1 MLAFSAT
8 RRAIRGCYASSLCL
22 TVAIVTTTMAI
33 AVPLNMAQALGG
45 TTSEVTSQAKSNTKQ
60 EPNSENSEIAKRR
73 AAERKTF
80 TDEEIFDGFF
90 RTVFGAE
97 FHVAGRVDR
106 IRKYEVPVRIYADS
120 RAKPDRRAQLA
131 AVVADIGAK
140 IQHIDIAM
148 VERRKDANVTVTM
161 VRDRD
166 IEKTIRQFYGRE
178 QARQI
183 VQSLEPQCL
192 SGFRKDELFRIQH
205 SDVIIAV
212 DAGDFI
218 FYDCVY
224 EELLQALG
232 PINDD
237 DDLPW
242 SMFNDE
248 VQMGFF
254 GIYDQYILNLLYDPS
269 IRAGMS
275 KEQVKE
281 LLPKI
286 LPDVR
291 AWITKVN
298 GLSE

>member
-1 MLAFSAT
+1 MLAVSAT
-8 RRAIRGCYASSLCL
+8 GRVLRGHCASLLCL
-22 TVAIVTTTMAI
+22 TFVIAATTMAA
-33 AVPLNMAQALGG
+33 AVTPGMAQASGA
-45 TTSEVTSQAKSNTKQ
+45 TTSETTSQAKPNAKR
-60 EPNSENSEIAKRR
+60 EPHSENREIAKRR

-80 TDEEIFDGFF
+80 TDAEIIDGFF

-131 AVVADIGAK
+131 AVVADIGNK

-148 VERRKDANVTVTM
+148 ADRRKDANVVVTM

-192 SGFRKDELFRIQH
+192 SGFRKDELYRIQH

-254 GIYDQYILNLLYDPS
+254 GIFDQYILNLLYDPR

-291 AWITKVN
+291 AWIAKVN

>member
-1 MLAFSAT
+1 M
-8 RRAIRGCYASSLCL
+8 
-22 TVAIVTTTMAI
+22 TVAMF
-33 AVPLNMAQALGG
+33 AVAMPAAKAQDAAGIEAKSAKPG
-45 TTSEVTSQAKSNTKQ
+45 PKSETTSEN
-60 EPNSENSEIAKRR
+60 PEITKRR

-80 TDEEIFDGFF
+80 TDAEIIDGFF
-90 RTVFGAE
+90 RIVFGAE

-106 IRKYEVPVRIYADS
+106 IRKYETPVRVYADV
-120 RAKPDRRAQLA
+120 RAKPDRRAQLS
-131 AVVADIGAK
+131 AVVADIRSK
-140 IQHIDIAM
+140 VQHLDIA
-148 VERRKDANVTVTM
+148 VTDKRKDANVVITM

-166 IEKTIRQFYGRE
+166 IEKTIRKFYGRQ
-178 QARQI
+178 QADRI

-192 SGFRKDELFRIQH
+192 SGFRKDDLFRIQH

-218 FYDCVY
+218 FYDCMY

-237 DDLPW
+237 DKLDW

-254 GIYDQYILNLLYDPS
+254 DIYDQYILNLLYDPR

-275 KEQVKE
+275 KEQVKA
-281 LLPKI
+281 LLPQI

-298 GLSE
+298 GLAE

>member
-1 MLAFSAT
+1 M
-8 RRAIRGCYASSLCL
+8 
-22 TVAIVTTTMAI
+22 I
-33 AVPLNMAQALGG
+33 AVPAVRRSHSAFRGGLRTSLYRIALTLVLSWPVVALPAKAQNSPGAEPK
-45 TTSEVTSQAKSNTKQ
+45 SEKLEQRP
-60 EPNSENSEIAKRR
+60 EHPEIAKRR

-80 TDEEIFDGFF
+80 TDAEIVDGFF

-106 IRKYEVPVRIYADS
+106 IRKYEVPVRIYADV
-120 RAKPDRRAQLA
+120 RAKPDRRTQLA
-131 AVVADIGAK
+131 AVVADIRSK
-140 IQHIDIAM
+140 VQHLDIA
-148 VERRKDANVTVTM
+148 VVDRRKDANVVMTM

-178 QARQI
+178 QAQRI

-192 SGFRKDELFRIQH
+192 SGFRKDDLFRIQH

-237 DDLPW
+237 DKLQW

-254 GIYDQYILNLLYDPS
+254 DIYDQYILNLLYDPR
-269 IRAGMS
+269 IRAGMTRD
-275 KEQVKE
+275 QVKE
-281 LLPKI
+281 LLPQI
-286 LPDVR
+286 LPGVR
-291 AWITKVN
+291 AWVAKVN
-298 GLSE
+298 GLQE